1 MTFKDVVYKNFRYNI
16 KKYLSLFLCN
26 SFTIMV
32 LFMMLD
38 LNYNEEFIQYIK
50 NDNSMMAVVWL
61 AILVVSVFAVFF
73 IIYTQTYF
81 IKSRSKEF
89 GLFITVGMSKWELNK
104 LVLIENILIAILS
117 LMMGLISGSIFTRLF
132 FLVTVKVSKFD
143 RISHH
148 FNIKSY
154 VNTSILFLLIFTVV
168 LLILIILMNR
178 LEPTEI
184 IKENRKGDEVVKYN
198 PVILLL
204 GITFVITGILIV
216 FYKMDDPD
224 KNIVPYLP
232 LSIVCSLIGLYFII
246 GQVGS
251 GVLHFLKKNKKV
263 YHNHLLFNN
272 EMHHKFNRNKGI
284 IFSCSILIG
293 VTIFG
298 LGVFYAIGKISV
310 WSVDE
315 MYPYNISYS
324 KVLGIN
330 NASAEKINN
339 IINESKTP
347 IVDNM
352 KLPFLLYNAES
363 LITEERN
370 LSGGYNNVA
379 LVSQKEL
386 NKCAFNNI
394 VKDFDQDSSLKNIQL
409 KKGEVIIANL
419 SYNRELQNCSRDT
432 TVSLEN
438 SKNTLKFKIK
448 NIISDNV
455 YYLKF
460 PMSNYMIILNN
471 EDYNEI
477 KNTIDKKYI
486 GEFNMLGFKEWRKTG
501 DIVEKIK
508 AELQNQNS
516 NLPEGLKEEYSK
528 YSEHFSLF
536 SNIEIYKNRVE
547 GGNFSNFLAVFISF
561 LFFIAS
567 SVIIY
572 FKLYTEMEEE
582 KVKYNKLYRIGM
594 REAEFKNIIYNQLK
608 VIFFSPLIF
617 GGIVAYAYLITSF
630 KITNMPIK
638 LYANC
643 SYIFIAYLSIQI
655 IYYFI
660 VSRKYV
666 SNIIN
671 NLSRAYK

>member
-1 MTFKDVVYKNFRYNI
+1 MTFKDVVYKNFRHNI

-38 LNYNEEFIQYIK
+38 LKHNEEFMQYIK
-50 NDNSMMAVVWL
+50 NDNTMTAMVLL
-61 AILVVSVFAVFF
+61 AILVVSLFAVFF
-73 IIYTQTYF
+73 IIYAQTYF

-117 LMMGLISGSIFTRLF
+117 LIMGLISGSIFTRLF
-132 FLVTVKVSKFD
+132 FLITVKVSKFD

-168 LLILIILMNR
+168 LLILIIFMNR
-178 LEPTEI
+178 LELTEI
-184 IKENRKGDEVVKYN
+184 IKEGRKGDKVIKYN
-198 PVILLL
+198 PLTLLL
-204 GITFVITGILIV
+204 GIIFVITGILIV
-216 FYKMDDPD
+216 FYTIGDSDQ
-224 KNIVPYLP
+224 NIIPYLP
-232 LSIVCSLIGLYFII
+232 LSIVCSLIGSYFII

-251 GVLHFLKKNKKV
+251 GVLHLLKKNKKI
-263 YHNHLLFNN
+263 YYNHLLFNN

-298 LGVFYAIGKISV
+298 LSFFYAVGRIYV
-310 WSVDE
+310 QSVDE

-324 KVLGIN
+324 EVLGIN
-330 NASAEKINN
+330 NVSTEKINN

-352 KLPFLLYNAES
+352 KLPFLLYNTES
-363 LITEERN
+363 LITEERD
-370 LSGGYNNVA
+370 LSGGHNNVA

-386 NKCAFNNI
+386 NKCVFNNV
-394 VKDFDQDSSLKNIQL
+394 VKIFDRDFSLKNIQL

-419 SYNRELQNCSRDT
+419 SYNRELQDCSVDT
-432 TVSLEN
+432 TVSLES

-448 NIISDNV
+448 DIIADNV

-460 PMSNYMIILNN
+460 PMSNYIIILND

-477 KNTIDKKYI
+477 KDTIDKKYI

-501 DIVEKIK
+501 DTVDKIK
-508 AELQNQNS
+508 AELQNENS
-516 NLPEGLKEEYSK
+516 KLTEVLKEEYFK
-528 YSEHFSLF
+528 YNEDFSLF

-561 LFFIAS
+561 IFFIAS

-582 KVKYNKLYRIGM
+582 KAKYNKLYRIGM

-608 VIFFSPLIF
+608 VIFFSPLIL
-617 GGIVAYAYLITSF
+617 GGIVAYAYLFTSF
-630 KITNMPIK
+630 KIMDMPIK

-643 SYIFIAYLSIQI
+643 SYIFILYLSFQI
-655 IYYFI
+655 IYYFM

-666 SNIIN
+666 NNIID
-671 NLSRAYK
+671 NLSGVYK

>member
-38 LNYNEEFIQYIK
+38 LNYNEEFMQYIK
-50 NDNSMMAVVWL
+50 NDVSMMSVVWL
-61 AILVVSVFAVFF
+61 AILVVSLFAVFF

-81 IKSRSKEF
+81 VKSRSKEF

-104 LVLIENILIAILS
+104 LVLIENILIAIFS
-117 LMMGLISGSIFTRLF
+117 LMMGLVSGSIFTRLF

-143 RISHH
+143 KISHH

-168 LLILIILMNR
+168 LFILIISMNK

-184 IKENRKGDEVVKYN
+184 MKEGRKGDKIVKYN

-204 GITFVITGILIV
+204 GIIFVITAILIV
-216 FYKMDDPD
+216 FYTMADSDQ
-224 KNIVPYLP
+224 NIIPYLP
-232 LSIVCSLIGLYFII
+232 LSIICALIGLYFII

-251 GVLHFLKKNKKV
+251 GVLHFLKKNKKI
-263 YHNHLLFNN
+263 YYNHLLFNN

-284 IFSCSILIG
+284 VFSCSILIG
-293 VTIFG
+293 VTIFE
-298 LGVFYAIGKISV
+298 LGIFYTISKISV
-310 WSVDE
+310 WSVDR

-324 KVLGIN
+324 QVLGIN
-330 NASAEKINN
+330 NVSTKKINN
-339 IINESKTP
+339 IINESETQ

-352 KLPFLLYNAES
+352 KLPFLLYNIES
-363 LITEERN
+363 LITEEKD

-379 LVSQKEL
+379 LISQKEL
-386 NKCAFNNI
+386 NKCVFNNV
-394 VKDFDQDSSLKNIQL
+394 VKDFNKDSSLKNVQL
-409 KKGEVIIANL
+409 EKGEVILANL
-419 SYNRELQNCSRDT
+419 SYNRELQECSLDT
-432 TVSLEN
+432 TVSLER
-438 SKNTLKFKIK
+438 SKDTLKFKIK
-448 NIISDNV
+448 DIIADNI

-460 PMSNYMIILNN
+460 PMSNYMIILND
-471 EDYNEI
+471 EDYNDI

-501 DIVEKIK
+501 KIVEKLK
-508 AELQNQNS
+508 AEIQNQNS
-516 NLPEGLKEEYSK
+516 KLPERLKEEYLK
-528 YSEHFSLF
+528 YNEHFSLF

-547 GGNFSNFLAVFISF
+547 CGNFSNFLAVFISF

-594 REAEFKNIIYNQLK
+594 REEEFKIIIYNQLK

-617 GGIVAYAYLITSF
+617 GGIVAYLYLFISF
-630 KITNMPIK
+630 KIMNIPVE
-638 LYANC
+638 LYVNC
-643 SYIFIAYLSIQI
+643 SYIFIAYLLFQI
-655 IYYFI
+655 IYYFR

-666 SNIIN
+666 NNIIE
-671 NLSRAYK
+671 NLSGAYK

>member
-1 MTFKDVVYKNFRYNI
+1 MTFKDVVYKNFKHNI

-38 LNYNEEFIQYIK
+38 LKYNEEFMQYIK
-50 NDNSMMAVVWL
+50 NDVSMMSVVWL
-61 AILVVSVFAVFF
+61 AILVVSLFAVFF

-81 IKSRSKEF
+81 VKSRSKEF

-104 LVLIENILIAILS
+104 LVLIENILITIFS
-117 LMMGLISGSIFTRLF
+117 LMMGLISGSVFTRLF

-143 RISHH
+143 RISHN

-168 LLILIILMNR
+168 LFILIISMNK

-184 IKENRKGDEVVKYN
+184 MKEGRKGDKIVKYN
-198 PVILLL
+198 PVVLLL
-204 GITFVITGILIV
+204 GIIFVITAILIV
-216 FYKMDDPD
+216 FYTMADSDQ
-224 KNIVPYLP
+224 NIIPYLP
-232 LSIVCSLIGLYFII
+232 LSIICALIGLYFII

-251 GVLHFLKKNKKV
+251 GVLHFLKKNKKI

-298 LGVFYAIGKISV
+298 LGIFYTISKISV
-310 WSVDE
+310 WSVDR

-324 KVLGIN
+324 EVLGIN
-330 NASAEKINN
+330 NVSKEKINN
-339 IINESKTP
+339 IINESETP
-347 IVDNM
+347 IVDSM
-352 KLPFLLYNAES
+352 KLPFLLYNIES
-363 LITEERN
+363 LIAEEKH
-370 LSGGYNNVA
+370 LSGGYNTVA
-379 LVSQKEL
+379 LVSQEEL
-386 NKCAFNNI
+386 NKCVFNNI
-394 VKDFDQDSSLKNIQL
+394 VKDFNEDSSLKNIQL
-409 KKGEVIIANL
+409 EKGEVILASLN
-419 SYNRELQNCSRDT
+419 YYRELQDCSVGT
-432 TVSLEN
+432 TVSLKNDEN
-438 SKNTLKFKIK
+438 ILKFKIK
-448 NIISDNV
+448 DIIVDNV
-455 YYLKF
+455 YYLKL
-460 PMSNYMIILNN
+460 PISEYLIILNG

-477 KNTIDKKYI
+477 ARNIDKKYI

-508 AELQNQNS
+508 VELQDQNS
-516 NLPEGLKEEYSK
+516 KVPEGLKEEYSK

-594 REAEFKNIIYNQLK
+594 RETEFKNIIYNQLK

-617 GGIVAYAYLITSF
+617 GGIVAYAYLFTSF
-630 KITNMPIK
+630 KIMNVPIE
-638 LYANC
+638 LYFSC
-643 SYIFIAYLSIQI
+643 SYIFIAYFSFQI

-666 SNIIN
+666 NDIVG
-671 NLSRAYK
+671 NLSGDYK

>member
-38 LNYNEEFIQYIK
+38 LKYNEEFIQYIK
-50 NDNSMMAVVWL
+50 NDVSMMSVVWL
-61 AILVVSVFAVFF
+61 AMLVVSLFAIFF

-117 LMMGLISGSIFTRLF
+117 LMMGLITGSVFTRLF

-154 VNTSILFLLIFTVV
+154 VNTSMLFLLIFTVV
-168 LLILIILMNR
+168 LLILIIFMNR

-198 PVILLL
+198 PLILLL
-204 GITFVITGILIV
+204 GITFIITGILIV

-232 LSIVCSLIGLYFII
+232 LSIICSLIGLYFII

-263 YHNHLLFNN
+263 YNNHLLFNN

-298 LGVFYAIGKISV
+298 LSIFYAISKISV
-310 WSVDE
+310 WSVDK

-330 NASAEKINN
+330 NIYAEKINN

-352 KLPFLLYNAES
+352 KLPFLLYNTKS
-363 LITEERN
+363 LITEERD

-386 NKCAFNNI
+386 NNCVFNNV
-394 VKDFDQDSSLKNIQL
+394 VKDFDRDSPLKNIQL

-419 SYNRELQNCSRDT
+419 SYNRELQECSVDT
-432 TVSLEN
+432 TISLES

-448 NIISDNV
+448 DIIADNV

-460 PMSNYMIILNN
+460 PMSNYMIILNH

-501 DIVEKIK
+501 DTVEKIK

-516 NLPEGLKEEYSK
+516 KLTEGLKEEYSK
-528 YSEHFSLF
+528 YDEDFSLF

-594 REAEFKNIIYNQLK
+594 REEEFKNIIYNQLK

-617 GGIVAYAYLITSF
+617 GGIVAYLYLFTSF
-630 KITNMPIK
+630 KIMNIPIE
-638 LYANC
+638 LYVNC
-643 SYIFIAYLSIQI
+643 SYIFIAYLLFQI

-666 SNIIN
+666 NNIID
-671 NLSRAYK
+671 NLSGAYK

>member
-50 NDNSMMAVVWL
+50 NDISMTSVVWL
-61 AILVVSVFAVFF
+61 AILVVSLFAVFF
-73 IIYTQTYF
+73 IIYAQTYF

-132 FLVTVKVSKFD
+132 FLVIVKVSKFD
-143 RISHH
+143 KISHH

-154 VNTSILFLLIFTVV
+154 ANTSILFLLIFIVV
-168 LLILIILMNR
+168 LVILIISMNR

-184 IKENRKGDEVVKYN
+184 MKEGRKGDKVIKYN
-198 PVILLL
+198 PVIFLL
-204 GITFVITGILIV
+204 GIFFVITAILIV
-216 FYKMDDPD
+216 FYTMGDSDQ
-224 KNIVPYLP
+224 NIIPYLP

-246 GQVGS
+246 SQVGS
-251 GVLHFLKKNKKV
+251 GVLHFLKKNKKT

-272 EMHHKFNRNKGI
+272 EMHHKFNKNKGI

-298 LGVFYAIGKISV
+298 LGIFYAMGKISV

-324 KVLGIN
+324 EVLGIN
-330 NASAEKINN
+330 NVSTEKINN

-352 KLPFLLYNAES
+352 KLSFLLYNTES
-363 LITEERN
+363 LITEEKD
-370 LSGGYNNVA
+370 LSSGHNNVA
-379 LVSQKEL
+379 LVSEKEL
-386 NKCAFNNI
+386 NKCVFNNV
-394 VKDFDQDSSLKNIQL
+394 VKDFYQDSSLKDIQL

-419 SYNRELQNCSRDT
+419 SYNRELQDCSLDT
-432 TVSLEN
+432 TISLEN
-438 SKNTLKFKIK
+438 DKNTLKFKIK
-448 NIISDNV
+448 DIVVDNV

-460 PMSNYMIILNN
+460 PMSNYIIILND

-486 GEFNMLGFKEWRKTG
+486 GEFNMLGFKEWRRTG

-508 AELQNQNS
+508 VELQDQNS
-516 NLPEGLKEEYSK
+516 KLPEGLKEEYSK

-594 REAEFKNIIYNQLK
+594 REEEFKNIIYNQLK

-617 GGIVAYAYLITSF
+617 GGIIAYLYLFTSF
-630 KITNMPIK
+630 KIMNIPIE
-638 LYANC
+638 LYVNC
-643 SYIFIAYLSIQI
+643 SYIFIAYLLFQI

-666 SNIIN
+666 NNIID
-671 NLSRAYK
+671 NLSGAYK

>member
-38 LNYNEEFIQYIK
+38 LNYNEEFMQYIK
-50 NDNSMMAVVWL
+50 NDVSMMSVVWL
-61 AILVVSVFAVFF
+61 AILVVSLFAVFF

-81 IKSRSKEF
+81 VKSRSKEF
-89 GLFITVGMSKWELNK
+89 GLFITVGMSKWQLNK
-104 LVLIENILIAILS
+104 LVLIENILIAIFS

-132 FLVTVKVSKFD
+132 FLVTVKVSRFD

-168 LLILIILMNR
+168 LFILIIFMNR

-184 IKENRKGDEVVKYN
+184 IKEDRKGDKVIKYN
-198 PVILLL
+198 PLILLL
-204 GITFVITGILIV
+204 GIIFVITAILIV
-216 FYKMDDPD
+216 FYTMGDSDQ
-224 KNIVPYLP
+224 NIIPYLP
-232 LSIVCSLIGLYFII
+232 LSIICSLIGLYFII

-251 GVLHFLKKNKKV
+251 GVLHFLKKNKKI
-263 YHNHLLFNN
+263 YYNHLLFNN

-298 LGVFYAIGKISV
+298 LGIFYTISKISV
-310 WSVDE
+310 WSVDR

-324 KVLGIN
+324 QVLGIN
-330 NASAEKINN
+330 NVSTEKINN
-339 IINESKTP
+339 IINESETP

-352 KLPFLLYNAES
+352 KLPFLLYNIES
-363 LITEERN
+363 LAIEEKH

-386 NKCAFNNI
+386 NKCVFNNV
-394 VKDFDQDSSLKNIQL
+394 VKDFNKDSSLKNVQL
-409 KKGEVIIANL
+409 EKGEVILANL
-419 SYNRELQNCSRDT
+419 SYNRELQDCSVDT
-432 TVSLEN
+432 TISLEN
-438 SKNTLKFKIK
+438 DKNTLKFKIK
-448 NIISDNV
+448 DIIVDKV

-460 PMSNYMIILNN
+460 PMSNYIIILND
-471 EDYNEI
+471 EDYNEV

-486 GEFNMLGFKEWRKTG
+486 GEFNMLRFKEWRKTG
-501 DIVEKIK
+501 DIVKKIK
-508 AELQNQNS
+508 AEFQNQNS
-516 NLPEGLKEEYSK
+516 KLPEKLKEEYFK
-528 YSEHFSLF
+528 YNEDFSLF

-582 KVKYNKLYRIGM
+582 RVKYNKLYRIGM
-594 REAEFKNIIYNQLK
+594 REEEFKNIIYNQLK

-617 GGIVAYAYLITSF
+617 GGIVAYLYLFTSF
-630 KITNMPIK
+630 KIMNIPIE
-638 LYANC
+638 LYVNC
-643 SYIFIAYLSIQI
+643 SYIFIAYLLFQI

-660 VSRKYV
+660 ISRKYV
-666 SNIIN
+666 NNIID
-671 NLSRAYK
+671 NLSGAYK

>member
-1 MTFKDVVYKNFRYNI
+1 MTFKDVVYKNFKHNI

-38 LNYNEEFIQYIK
+38 LKYNEEFMQYIK
-50 NDNSMMAVVWL
+50 NDVSMMSVVWL
-61 AILVVSVFAVFF
+61 AILVVSLFAVFF

-81 IKSRSKEF
+81 VKSRSKEF

-104 LVLIENILIAILS
+104 LVLIENILIAIFS

-132 FLVTVKVSKFD
+132 FLVTVKVSRLD

-154 VNTSILFLLIFTVV
+154 VNTSILFLLIFAVV
-168 LLILIILMNR
+168 LLILIIFMNR

-184 IKENRKGDEVVKYN
+184 IKEGRKGDKIVKYT

-204 GITFVITGILIV
+204 GIIFVITAILIV
-216 FYKMDDPD
+216 FYTMNDSDQ
-224 KNIVPYLP
+224 NIIPYLP
-232 LSIVCSLIGLYFII
+232 LSIICALIGLYFII

-251 GVLHFLKKNKKV
+251 GVLHFLKKNKKI

-298 LGVFYAIGKISV
+298 LGIFYTISKISV
-310 WSVDE
+310 WSVDR

-324 KVLGIN
+324 EVLGIN
-330 NASAEKINN
+330 NVSKEKINN
-339 IINESKTP
+339 IINESETP

-352 KLPFLLYNAES
+352 KLPFLLYNIES
-363 LITEERN
+363 LIAEEKH

-386 NKCAFNNI
+386 NKCVFDNV
-394 VKDFDQDSSLKNIQL
+394 VKDFYQDPSLKDIQL
-409 KKGEVIIANL
+409 KKDEVIIANL
-419 SYNRELQNCSRDT
+419 SYNRELQDCSVDT
-432 TVSLEN
+432 IVSLKS
-438 SKNTLKFKIK
+438 SKSIFKFKIK
-448 NIISDNV
+448 DIIADNV

-460 PMSNYMIILNN
+460 PMSNYIIILND

-508 AELQNQNS
+508 VELQDQNS
-516 NLPEGLKEEYSK
+516 KLPEGLKEEYSK

-594 REAEFKNIIYNQLK
+594 RETEFKNIIYNQLK

-617 GGIVAYAYLITSF
+617 GGIVAYAYLFTSF
-630 KITNMPIK
+630 KIMNVPIE
-638 LYANC
+638 LYFSC
-643 SYIFIAYLSIQI
+643 SYIFIAYFSFQI

-666 SNIIN
+666 NDIVG
-671 NLSRAYK
+671 NLSGDYK

>member
-1 MTFKDVVYKNFRYNI
+1 
-16 KKYLSLFLCN
+16 
-26 SFTIMV
+26 
-32 LFMMLD
+32 MLD
-38 LNYNEEFIQYIK
+38 LNYNEEFLQYIK
-50 NDNSMMAVVWL
+50 NDISMTSVVWL
-61 AILVVSVFAVFF
+61 AILVVSLFAVFF

-81 IKSRSKEF
+81 VKSRSKEF

-104 LVLIENILIAILS
+104 LVLIENILIAVLS
-117 LMMGLISGSIFTRLF
+117 LIMGLISGSIFTRLF

-143 RISHH
+143 KISHH

-154 VNTSILFLLIFTVV
+154 VNTSILFLLIFVVV
-168 LLILIILMNR
+168 LLILIIFMNR

-184 IKENRKGDEVVKYN
+184 IKEGRKGDKIVKYN

-204 GITFVITGILIV
+204 GIIFVITAILIV
-216 FYKMDDPD
+216 FYTMADSDQ
-224 KNIVPYLP
+224 NIITYLP
-232 LSIVCSLIGLYFII
+232 LSIICALIGLYFII

-251 GVLHFLKKNKKV
+251 GVLHFLKKNKKI

-284 IFSCSILIG
+284 VFSCSILIG

-298 LGVFYAIGKISV
+298 LGIFYAIDKISV

-324 KVLGIN
+324 EVLGIN
-330 NASAEKINN
+330 NVSTEKINN

-352 KLPFLLYNAES
+352 KLPFLLYNTKS
-363 LITEERN
+363 LITEEKD

-386 NKCAFNNI
+386 NKCVFNNV
-394 VKDFDQDSSLKNIQL
+394 VKDFYQDSSLKNIQL
-409 KKGEVIIANL
+409 KKDEVIIANL
-419 SYNRELQNCSRDT
+419 NYNRELQDCSVDT
-432 TVSLEN
+432 TISLEN
-438 SKNTLKFKIK
+438 DKNTLKFKIK
-448 NIISDNV
+448 DIIVDKV

-460 PMSNYMIILNN
+460 PMSNYIIILND
-471 EDYNEI
+471 EDYNEV
-477 KNTIDKKYI
+477 KNTVDKKYI
-486 GEFNMLGFKEWRKTG
+486 GEFSMLGFKEWRKTG
-501 DIVEKIK
+501 DTVEKIK

-516 NLPEGLKEEYSK
+516 KMPERLKEEYFK
-528 YSEHFSLF
+528 YNEDFSLF
-536 SNIEIYKNRVE
+536 SNIEIYKNRVK

-594 REAEFKNIIYNQLK
+594 REEEFKNIIYNQLK

-617 GGIVAYAYLITSF
+617 GGIVAYLYLFTSF
-630 KITNMPIK
+630 KIMNIPIE
-638 LYANC
+638 LYVNC
-643 SYIFIAYLSIQI
+643 SYIFIAYLLFQI

-666 SNIIN
+666 NNIID
-671 NLSRAYK
+671 NLSGTYK